1 MKKNPD
7 NTEISTALKWGLFS
21 ATATICAFILPV
33 FIWHHTQSNFNSAYP
48 AWLISVYI
56 GFIFFCALYHS
67 LYRIKALCEDFCNK
81 GFKLKIISAIISFLL
96 ITGILGILII
106 IIK

>member
-1 MKKNPD
+1 MKKNPE

-21 ATATICAFILPV
+21 ATATICAFILPI
-33 FIWHHTQSNFNSAYP
+33 FIWQHIQVNINRTYP
-48 AWLISVYI
+48 EPLIVIYF

-67 LYRIKALCEDFCNK
+67 LYRIKALCEDFGCK
-81 GFKLKIISAIISFLL
+81 GLKLKIINAIITFLL
-96 ITGILGILII
+96 IIGILGILII